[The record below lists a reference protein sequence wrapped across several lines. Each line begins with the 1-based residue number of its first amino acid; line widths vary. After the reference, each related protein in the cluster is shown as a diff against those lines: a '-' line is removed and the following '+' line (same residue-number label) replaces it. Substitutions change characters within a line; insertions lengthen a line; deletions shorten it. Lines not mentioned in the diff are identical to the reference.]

1 MKWVTRAGA
10 RVDRV
15 ACPWLIARFVDPAA
29 EFLFVPADQVL
40 EVSARDGAIPFDIPG
55 VELGH
60 HAERCSFDAVLDKYG
75 LQDPALRRLAEI
87 VRGADTANLRL
98 TPESAGLYALA
109 SGFRKIARD
118 DHENLRLQFPAY
130 DALFSFCR
138 DDTRREAE
146 KSR

>member
-15 ACPWLIARFVDPAA
+15 ACPWLITRFVDPAA
-29 EFLFVPADQVL
+29 EFVFVPADQVL
-40 EVSARDGAIPFDIPG
+40 GVAAREVAIPFDVPG

-75 LQDPALRRLAEI
+75 LQDPALRSLAEI
-87 VRGADTANLRL
+87 VRGADTGNLRL
-98 TPESAGLYALA
+98 TPESAGLFALA

-130 DALFSFCR
+130 DALYSFCR
-138 DDTRREAE
+138 ESAGRAD
-146 KSR
+146 

>member
-15 ACPWLIARFVDPAA
+15 ACPWLITRFVDPAA
-29 EFLFVPADQVL
+29 EFIFVPADQVL
-40 EVSARDGAIPFDIPG
+40 EVATRDGAIPFDVPG

-60 HAERCSFDAVLDKYG
+60 HAERCSFDSVLDKYG

-109 SGFRKIARD
+109 TGFRKIARD

-130 DALFSFCR
+130 DALHSFCG
-138 DDTRREAE
+138 ESAGPAG
-146 KSR
+146 